1 MRAWARRRAQSVRRP
16 SRGTLG
22 RAAREGESPVG
33 EGLSVRLLLDLST
46 AGHGESCGKRG
57 RPRSKAKYPKRPIV
71 NEYRE
76 GKVKSTPVRG
86 VKENLKPVAHKQSED
101 TVLPSTLRSDRQAV

>member
-1 MRAWARRRAQSVRRP
+1 MP
-16 SRGTLG
+16 SRRTLG
-22 RAAREGESPVG
+22 RAAEEGESPVG
-33 EGLSVRLLLDLST
+33 EGQLGHLLSDLST
-46 AGHGESCGKRG
+46 AGHEESRGKQG

-86 VKENLKPVAHKQSED
+86 VKENLKPRAYKQSEG
-101 TVLPSTLRSDRQAV
+101 SNTLTACLLKNEPAS

>member
-1 MRAWARRRAQSVRRP
+1 M
-16 SRGTLG
+16 
-22 RAAREGESPVG
+22 
-33 EGLSVRLLLDLST
+33 LLFSYLST
-46 AGHGESCGKRG
+46 VGHEESCGKLG

-101 TVLPSTLRSDRQAV
+101 TELRLTGLGLV

>member
-1 MRAWARRRAQSVRRP
+1 
-16 SRGTLG
+16 
-22 RAAREGESPVG
+22 
-33 EGLSVRLLLDLST
+33 LLLYLST
-46 AGHGESCGKRG
+46 AGHEESRGKPG

-101 TVLPSTLRSDRQAV
+101 TKAQALRAQALGRKPSGLGLGLGLV